1 MMSLWFFSR
10 PQVLISARSSAFCDV
25 SSRQN
30 GVSPKKT
37 VTLCVQGRGGE
48 RLTDAYQ

>member
-1 MMSLWFFSR
+1 MSLWFFSR
-10 PQVLISARSSAFCDV
+10 SQVLISARSSAFCDV